1 VEKLMD
7 RGQRRL
13 RVIHETTYTYDAPI
27 KLSHSV
33 LHLRPRSTDN
43 QTVLRATLE
52 VLPGP
57 DTLQDHVDAFG
68 NTATW
73 LSVERPHDRLQCRSE
88 LEVELRSPNGLDALT
103 GVSASSAAK
112 AAATSTDPMVRWCRF
127 PSPLVSHPNDLRG
140 VPLVDPAAPLAEQL
154 HHLLD
159 WFHQEWVF
167 DATATTVSSHLT
179 DVLAGRAGVCQD
191 FAHVALLL
199 LRRCGIAARYV
210 SGYLET
216 TPPPGSPRLVGADAS
231 HAWVAVFTGSEWV
244 DLDPT
249 NACFVGTSHV
259 TVAVGRD
266 YGDVAPTRG
275 VTIGPPHV
283 ETLHTSVDTVAL

>member
-1 VEKLMD
+1 MHNAD
-7 RGQRRL
+7 ARRL
-13 RVIHETTYTYDAPI
+13 RVVHETTYTYDVPV

-33 LHLRPRSTDN
+33 LHLRPRTTETQS
-43 QTVLRATLE
+43 VLKAALE

-57 DTLQDHVDAFG
+57 DTLQDHLDAFG
-68 NTATW
+68 NVATW
-73 LSVERPHDRLQCRSE
+73 LSVERPHDRLVCRSE
-88 LEVELRSPNGLDALT
+88 LEVELRQPYAAQALAGLT
-103 GVSASSAAK
+103 AA
-112 AAATSTDPMVRWCRF
+112 AAATAAANSTDAMVRWCRF
-127 PSPLVSHPNDLRG
+127 PSPLVPKESNLSG
-140 VPLVDPAAPLAEQL
+140 VPVIDSSAPLGEEL
-154 HHLLD
+154 HRVLD

-167 DATATTVSSHLT
+167 DPTATNVSSRLA

-191 FAHVALLL
+191 FAHVALAI
-199 LRRCGIAARYV
+199 LRHYGIAARYV

-231 HAWVAVFTGSEWV
+231 HAWVAVFTGDGWV

-249 NACFVGTSHV
+249 NACLVGTSHI

-275 VTIGPPHV
+275 VTIGPPHI
-283 ETLHTSVDTVAL
+283 ETLQTSVDTVSL